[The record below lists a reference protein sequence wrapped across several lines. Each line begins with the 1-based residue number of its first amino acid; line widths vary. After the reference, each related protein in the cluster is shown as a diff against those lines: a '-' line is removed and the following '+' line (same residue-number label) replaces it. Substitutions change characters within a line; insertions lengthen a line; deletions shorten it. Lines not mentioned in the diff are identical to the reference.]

1 MGFSQGHAI
10 VIGVGSHQFASYIDV
25 PISVTDA
32 KAVVQVLQDPKVC
45 GYPPGQVTLL
55 HDNNATKGAILAAIR
70 ALVEDTKAE
79 DTVFFFYCGHGALG
93 NDGNY
98 YLVSHD
104 AKIDGS
110 RVVAGTGLSESEL
123 LEQLRAIKAKR
134 LLMVIN
140 SCFSGNISPTLAID
154 DQGLEASGLPE
165 DTANALL
172 GTGQGRILITA
183 CREDQKSYIGAGDLS
198 IFTQALVDGLRGR
211 GVNNSGGYIG
221 AYNLYLSVYKNVS
234 ELVKEKLNIVQE
246 PELTVLKGVGPFAV
260 ALYKGAT
267 IQGDF
272 DTDQPTPGLP
282 AVRQVKLEKSQEA
295 LARQINTG
303 GGAYI
308 GGNVSIQNS
317 EFIGR
322 DKIIHGDEVAGDKVG
337 GDKISV
343 GDISNSTGVAIGPE
357 ARSEVYQSTGLSGK
371 EFEQIF
377 EPLLQAV
384 RNAPDD
390 VQLQAEMKVEELKQ
404 EIKKGKNKNDVI
416 QARLIDG
423 IVGLVPGAVSAV
435 VGMFASPVLAGFVGP
450 ATEFIL
456 DKIKAK

>member
-165 DTANALL
+165 DTEMRRRAP
-172 GTGQGRILITA
+172 
-183 CREDQKSYIGAGDLS
+183 D
-198 IFTQALVDGLRGR
+198 
-211 GVNNSGGYIG
+211 
-221 AYNLYLSVYKNVS
+221 
-234 ELVKEKLNIVQE
+234 KEY
-246 PELTVLKGVGPFAV
+246 PHH
-260 ALYKGAT
+260 
-267 IQGDF
+267 
-272 DTDQPTPGLP
+272 
-282 AVRQVKLEKSQEA
+282 R
-295 LARQINTG
+295 
-303 GGAYI
+303 
-308 GGNVSIQNS
+308 
-317 EFIGR
+317 
-322 DKIIHGDEVAGDKVG
+322 
-337 GDKISV
+337 
-343 GDISNSTGVAIGPE
+343 
-357 ARSEVYQSTGLSGK
+357 LSGRP
-371 EFEQIF
+371 EILHRSRRPLHFHPSFGGWIEGSRREQ
-377 EPLLQAV
+377 
-384 RNAPDD
+384 
-390 VQLQAEMKVEELKQ
+390 
-404 EIKKGKNKNDVI
+404 
-416 QARLIDG
+416 
-423 IVGLVPGAVSAV
+423 
-435 VGMFASPVLAGFVGP
+435 
-450 ATEFIL
+450 
-456 DKIKAK
+456 